1 MYIQSNFQ
9 DFQLIFIL
17 TIQLKVDSGS
27 AASRSGLLKGS
38 KIVALQSRSLSQ
50 LTHDQMI
57 SILRTEPVVTL
68 RVLPPIGIKAQHRF
82 TPRELSNSIPR
93 IPIIDDLSVFDD
105 DETE

>member
-1 MYIQSNFQ
+1 MFDKMS
-9 DFQLIFIL
+9 IF
-17 TIQLKVDSGS
+17 KVDTGS

-38 KIVALQSRSLSQ
+38 KIVALQSKSLSQ

-57 SILRTEPVVTL
+57 TILRTEPVVTL

-93 IPIIDDLSVFDD
+93 IPIHEDLSMFDEEQAD
-105 DETE
+105 FTE